1 LLLFIFVVKKGAVS
15 FSEQGFPKHKFR
27 KIMFPKIM
35 ASPAGL
41 DQIKLANNKKNGEMC
56 SRKSHLGSTGR
67 EKTRKVQVLSVQE
80 SRFLG
85 LPHQHEFVCLNPLQ
99 DLSSSHF

>member
-1 LLLFIFVVKKGAVS
+1 
-15 FSEQGFPKHKFR
+15 
-27 KIMFPKIM
+27 M

-41 DQIKLANNKKNGEMC
+41 DQIKLANNKKIGEMC
-56 SRKSHLGSTGR
+56 LGKSHLRTTGR
-67 EKTRKVQVLSVQE
+67 EKTCRAGQNLLATEFKAPRKVQVLSVQE